1 LGVEESGP
9 GMKEEDIARCGERFF
24 RVLGSGE
31 SGSGLGWSIVRR
43 VASAQ
48 QAAVRIGRSIRLGG
62 LAVSVE
68 WTAG

>member
-1 LGVEESGP
+1 MRVLLA
-9 GMKEEDIARCGERFF
+9 EDDF

-48 QAAVRIGRSIRLGG
+48 QALVRIGRSSRLGC
-62 LAVSVE
+62 LAVNIE
-68 WTAG
+68 WAAG